1 MIQFNI
7 LCITEAKVITIW
19 FILTGSMATIFLPS
33 TIFSDTHLP
42 DGKETVGVFFTCT
55 LYEVTTLF
63 PVSMDNIDSER
74 TREVGSFILGATV
87 GRGVDI
93 GQTNDSKSSKCQCQ

>member
-1 MIQFNI
+1 
-7 LCITEAKVITIW
+7 
-19 FILTGSMATIFLPS
+19 MATISLPS

-42 DGKETVGVFFTCT
+42 DGKETVGVFFT
-55 LYEVTTLF
+55 LYEVPHLF
-63 PVSMDNIDSER
+63 PVSMDNVDSER

-93 GQTNDSKSSKCQCQ
+93 TDIDPPVLVKLMLQNPQNVSTNYGL